1 MGSSSN
7 EIFSTDDMLIN
18 TIAISIDNIKIT
30 AVGLTCT
37 SSNVSPVAA
46 YCVINI
52 SSATAP
58 PQNTASKLAAGYVG
72 SNQSIS
78 WQGRITGEASQRL
91 VAHIWSNTEATFRLT
106 LLSE

>member
-7 EIFSTDDMLIN
+7 EISATDDMLIN
-18 TIAISIDNIKIT
+18 TIDISIDHIKIT

-37 SSNVSPVAA
+37 SPNVSPVSA
-46 YCVINI
+46 YCEVSIM
-52 SSATAP
+52 SGTAP
-58 PQNTASKLAAGYVG
+58 SQTTASKLASGYVG
-72 SNQSIS
+72 SHHSIS

-91 VAHIWSNTEATFRLT
+91 LAHIWSDTQATFRLT